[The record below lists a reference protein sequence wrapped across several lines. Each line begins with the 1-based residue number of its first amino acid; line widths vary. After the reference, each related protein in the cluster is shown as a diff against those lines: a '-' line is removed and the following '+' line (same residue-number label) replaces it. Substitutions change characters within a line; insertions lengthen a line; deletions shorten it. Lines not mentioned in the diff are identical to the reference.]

1 MYRFGLRVKRL
12 ILVIGDFIVFEF
24 SLILTLLLRYRTV
37 SWDIWNQHAMP
48 FTILSLL
55 WIMTFYIAGLYE
67 LNVTHDGL
75 RLLRTFLEGM
85 IANLGIAFTL
95 FYLVP
100 VFGIAPRTN
109 LILDFA
115 LVLLFG
121 YAWRLLYNR
130 LLAPTLFRNRVLF
143 IGNPDDAARVHEL
156 LESSALGF
164 ELVAVAETAPGTRF
178 DDGRITWHVSID
190 VINNLLSEKNISTI
204 VLGHKQDDIPGLR
217 DALYQTLFTP
227 VTILDRASLEEL
239 LTGRVP
245 LEHVSQTWFLEHL
258 RESEKA
264 WYEAVKRVFD
274 VVFAIPVGLV
284 TVTLLPF
291 VAIAIKLSSPGPI
304 LYSQIRIGKYGKP
317 FRIWKLRT
325 MRTDAEKNGPQFT
338 ADAKTDPRLFPIGR
352 ILRQLRIDE
361 LPQIWNVLR
370 GDMSF
375 VGPRPERPEFVE
387 KLTEQMP
394 FYALRHLTR
403 PGLTGWAQV
412 RFLTPIAGLDDN
424 LKKLQY
430 DLYYI
435 KHRSLLLD
443 GAILLKTVGIILR
456 RQGT

>member
-1 MYRFGLRVKRL
+1 MYRLGLRIKRL
-12 ILVIGDFIVFEF
+12 ILVVGDFVVFETAVV
-24 SLILTLLLRYRTV
+24 LTLLVRYGTV
-37 SWDIWNQHAMP
+37 TWDIWNAHAVP
-48 FTILSLL
+48 FTILSVL
-55 WIMTFYIAGLYE
+55 WLMTFYIAGLYDF
-67 LNVTHDGL
+67 TISRDGL

-85 IANLGIAFTL
+85 IANLGIAFAL
-95 FYLVP
+95 FYLIP
-100 VFGIAPRTN
+100 IFGIAPRTN
-109 LILDFA
+109 LLLDFA
-115 LVLLFG
+115 LVLLLG
-121 YAWRLLYNR
+121 YAWRLVYNR
-130 LLAPTLFRNRVLF
+130 LLAPSLFRNRVLF
-143 IGNPDDAARVHEL
+143 VGNPDDAARVHEL
-156 LESSALGF
+156 LSRSAFGF

-178 DDGRITWHVSID
+178 DDGAVTWHVSID
-190 VINNLLSEKNISTI
+190 VINSLLTEKNISTI
-204 VLGHKQDDIPGLR
+204 VLGHKPDDIPGLR

-227 VTILDRASLEEL
+227 VAILDRTSLEEL

-264 WYEAVKRVFD
+264 WYEATKRVLD
-274 VVFAIPVGLV
+274 VVCAIPIGLV
-284 TVTLLPF
+284 TLVVFPF
-291 VAIAIKLSSPGPI
+291 AALAIKLSSPGPI
-304 LYSQIRIGKYGKP
+304 LYSQIRVGKYGKP

-338 ADAKTDPRLFPIGR
+338 ADAKTDPRLFTAGR

-361 LPQIWNVLR
+361 LPQIWNVVR

-375 VGPRPERPEFVE
+375 IGPRPERPEFVE
-387 KLTEQMP
+387 QLTQQMP

-412 RFLTPIAGLDDN
+412 RFLTPTASLEDN

-430 DLYYI
+430 DLFYI

-443 GAILLKTVGIILR
+443 AAIGLKTIGIILR